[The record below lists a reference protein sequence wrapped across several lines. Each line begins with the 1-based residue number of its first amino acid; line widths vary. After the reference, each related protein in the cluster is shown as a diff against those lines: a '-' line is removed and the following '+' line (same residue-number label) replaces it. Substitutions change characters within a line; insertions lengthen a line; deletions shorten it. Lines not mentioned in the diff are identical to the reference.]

1 MLYSINMRSTPA
13 VWKQYN
19 KMAVLQFF
27 LFIFFSLCIQCTQR
41 KKRVLPALKRFYRET
56 IKVNLLNLE
65 SLNQAQNIP
74 VGLPS
79 SPIKI

>member
-1 MLYSINMRSTPA
+1 METVQQNGRFTIFSLY
-13 VWKQYN
+13 
-19 KMAVLQFF
+19 
-27 LFIFFSLCIQCTQR
+27 IFFSLHPMYPT